1 MTNPVIHAFF
11 LGRAIAEVVS
21 EQLEDALTNALSEL
35 GKFDAEQRENL
46 REFVEEVQTRADRA
60 MERGIY
66 TDAAPSGSSG
76 SPSGTDLQETIDE
89 MRAEI
94 AQLRSELKNYRNQAV

>member
-21 EQLEDALTNALSEL
+21 EQLEDAFTNALSEL

-46 REFVEEVQTRADRA
+46 RQFVEEVQMRADRA
-60 MERGIY
+60 MEKGVY
-66 TDAAPSGSSG
+66 TDTDSSG
-76 SPSGTDLQETIDE
+76 SPSADVQENIDE

-94 AQLRSELKNYRNQAV
+94 AQLRSELKNYRN

>member
-1 MTNPVIHAFF
+1 MSNPVIHAFF

-21 EQLEDALTNALSEL
+21 EQLEDALTNTLSEL

-46 REFVEEVQTRADRA
+46 REFVEEVQIRAERA

-66 TDAAPSGSSG
+66 TDASGGGSS
-76 SPSGTDLQETIDE
+76 SSSSGTDLQEAIDE

-94 AQLRSELKNYRNQAV
+94 AQLRSELKIYQN

>member
-21 EQLEDALTNALSEL
+21 EQLEDAFTNALSEL

-46 REFVEEVQTRADRA
+46 RQFVEEVQMRADQA
-60 MERGIY
+60 MEK
-66 TDAAPSGSSG
+66 A
-76 SPSGTDLQETIDE
+76 
-89 MRAEI
+89 
-94 AQLRSELKNYRNQAV
+94 

>member
-11 LGRAIAEVVS
+11 LGRAIAEVIG
-21 EQLEDALTNALSEL
+21 EQLEDAFTNALSEL

-46 REFVEEVQTRADRA
+46 RQFVEEVQMRADRA
-60 MERGIY
+60 MEKGVE
-66 TDAAPSGSSG
+66 TDSSGSS
-76 SPSGTDLQETIDE
+76 SADVQENIDE

-94 AQLRSELKNYRNQAV
+94 AQLRSELKNHRN

>member
-21 EQLEDALTNALSEL
+21 EQLEDAFTNAFSEL

-46 REFVEEVQTRADRA
+46 RQFVEEVQMRADRA
-60 MERGIY
+60 MEKGVHTG
-66 TDAAPSGSSG
+66 TDSSG
-76 SPSGTDLQETIDE
+76 SPSADVQENIDE

-94 AQLRSELKNYRNQAV
+94 AQLRSELKNYRN

>member
-21 EQLEDALTNALSEL
+21 EQLEDAFTNALSEL

-46 REFVEEVQTRADRA
+46 REFVEEVQIRADRA

-66 TDAAPSGSSG
+66 TGATANGAAGTSS
-76 SPSGTDLQETIDE
+76 STDPQETIDE

-94 AQLRSELKNYRNQAV
+94 AQLRSELKNYRN

>member
-21 EQLEDALTNALSEL
+21 EQLEDAFSNALSEL

-46 REFVEEVQTRADRA
+46 REFVEEVQMRADRA
-60 MERGIY
+60 MERGI
-66 TDAAPSGSSG
+66 DSDESSSG
-76 SPSGTDLQETIDE
+76 STSSSSGGDVQETIDE

-94 AQLRSELKNYRNQAV
+94 AQLRSEIKNYRN

>member
-21 EQLEDALTNALSEL
+21 EQLEDVFTNALSEL

-46 REFVEEVQTRADRA
+46 REFVEEVQIRADRA
-60 MERGIY
+60 MEKGVY
-66 TDAAPSGSSG
+66 TENDPSGSS
-76 SPSGTDLQETIDE
+76 SSQSVPDLQEVIDE

-94 AQLRSELKNYRNQAV
+94 AQLRSELKNHQN

>member
-11 LGRAIAEVVS
+11 LGQAIAEVIG
-21 EQLEDALTNALSEL
+21 EQLEDAFTNALSEL

-46 REFVEEVQTRADRA
+46 RQFVEEVQMRADQA
-60 MERGIY
+60 MEKGVY
-66 TDAAPSGSSG
+66 TGTESGGSS
-76 SPSGTDLQETIDE
+76 SADVQENIDE

-94 AQLRSELKNYRNQAV
+94 AQLRSELKNYQN

>member
-21 EQLEDALTNALSEL
+21 EQLEDAFTNALSEL

-46 REFVEEVQTRADRA
+46 RQFVEEVQMRADRA
-60 MERGIY
+60 MEKGVH
-66 TDAAPSGSSG
+66 TGTESGG
-76 SPSGTDLQETIDE
+76 SPSADVQENIDE

-94 AQLRSELKNYRNQAV
+94 AQLRSELKNQRD